1 MHIYSYSPV
10 RCHKLVYFLSN
21 SFPSAIKLWGVNESP
36 FSKWL
41 IMATNGIYVMLMRS
55 FANTRSEAVKAR
67 SFYARNFSG
76 NLFLKSQMIIYK
88 MAHISLTNVV
98 NCNTVLYILME
109 IEDSKQIWYNCSST
123 VHSKVF
129 FQAFLTMQFT
139 PVLFV
144 KIVLVSLWLS
154 YNKLWLRLWKLLVRK
169 KMVC

>member
-1 MHIYSYSPV
+1 MSTNL
-10 RCHKLVYFLSN
+10 R
-21 SFPSAIKLWGVNESP
+21 

-41 IMATNGIYVMLMRS
+41 ITATNGIYVMLMRS
-55 FANTRSEAVKAR
+55 FANPRSEAVKDR

-76 NLFLKSQMIIYK
+76 NLFLKSQIIIYK

-123 VHSKVF
+123 VHSKAF
-129 FQAFLTMQFT
+129 FQKAFLTMQFT